1 MQKEMKLDQFIGIF
15 PNALEP
21 ELCNKVVRWF
31 DSVSRQNI
39 TMSTMQE
46 AGVSACHRN
55 DEVIGIPQMLPE
67 QCFPRE
73 WTKQL
78 WENIDI
84 CINMYYT
91 QLDISQRITSYFFKV
106 HRVFPTGGFH
116 DWHHEHNFVE
126 PYRTLVWHVNV
137 EVPKSGGETEF
148 LYQSLRVEPK
158 VGQLLIWPAAFTHKH
173 RGNPP
178 LEGQKTYLTGWFDC
192 IVDPP
197 PPKK

>member
-46 AGVSACHRN
+46 AGVSACHRK

-73 WTKQL
+73 YTKQL
-78 WENIDI
+78 WENIDV

-91 QLDISQRITSYFFKV
+91 KLDISQRITSYFFKV
-106 HRVFPTGGFH
+106 H
-116 DWHHEHNFVE
+116 
-126 PYRTLVWHVNV
+126 
-137 EVPKSGGETEF
+137 
-148 LYQSLRVEPK
+148 
-158 VGQLLIWPAAFTHKH
+158 I
-173 RGNPP
+173 
-178 LEGQKTYLTGWFDC
+178 
-192 IVDPP
+192 
-197 PPKK
+197 